1 LSEGVEINRDKLI
14 VFLSFMN
21 RAKILLLHKGYSS
34 FVRADE
40 HLLKKHY
47 EVKTYYLNPSKKVIS
62 FFYYHMRFVIYMLL
76 HFRKFKLVYSW
87 FGDYHAFNAGVLS
100 KIFNIKHIIV
110 VGGNDAVSIPAIQYG
125 VFYKNNLRSKLVK
138 IAYKLADAIL
148 CVDKSLIKG
157 RNMYVGGENKVGLDN
172 FIPGI
177 SKKCIVIP
185 TGYDANYWNCASQKK
200 SNQVLTVGIVD
211 SENRATLKGLDLIA
225 LLANRLPDVHF
236 IFIGVE
242 KYPGMLNTQKKNL
255 TIIDKVNQETLKKY
269 YCQSKVYV
277 QFSLTEGLP
286 NTLCEAMLCECIAAG
301 SNVNGIPTVI
311 RNKELILETI
321 DPVQAEKIILK
332 ALSASQN
339 RGKENRKFIKEYYS
353 EERREHALLKIID
366 DILT

>member
-1 LSEGVEINRDKLI
+1 
-14 VFLSFMN
+14 MN
-21 RAKILLLHKGYSS
+21 RTKILLLHKGYSS

-40 HLLKKHY
+40 LLLKKHY
-47 EVKTYYLNPSKKVIS
+47 EVSTYYLNPSKKVIS
-62 FFYYHMRFVIYMLL
+62 FFYNHLRFVIYMLL

-87 FGDYHAFNAGVLS
+87 FGDYHSFHASVLS
-100 KIFNIKHIIV
+100 KLLRLKHIIV

-125 VFYKNNLRSKLVK
+125 VFYKNNLRSKLIK

-148 CVDKSLIKG
+148 CVDVSLVKG
-157 RNMYVGGENKVGLDN
+157 RNMYVEGKNKVGLEN

-211 SENRATLKGLDLIA
+211 SENRATLKGFDLIVQ
-225 LLANRLPDVHF
+225 LANRLPDVHF

-242 KYPGMLNTQKKNL
+242 KYPGILKAPKKNL
-255 TIIDKVNQETLKKY
+255 TIIDKVNQKTLKKY

-277 QFSLTEGLP
+277 QFSITEGLP

-311 RNKELILETI
+311 RDKEMILETK
-321 DPVQAEKIILK
+321 DAVQAEKIILK
-332 ALSASQN
+332 ALCASQN
-339 RGKENRKFIKEYYS
+339 KGKENRKFIKEYYS
-353 EERREHALLKIID
+353 EERRGRALLKTID
-366 DILT
+366 DIVT